1 MLIFTA
7 DVIHLASNMSVV
19 ASCGGWRARCSASA
33 AWPVVMIMMMMM
45 MMIIIMMMTIMELI
59 LT

>member
-1 MLIFTA
+1 M
-7 DVIHLASNMSVV
+7 IHLESNVSVV

-33 AWPVVMIMMMMM
+33 AWPVVMIIM
-45 MMIIIMMMTIMELI
+45 MMIIMMMIMELI

>member
-7 DVIHLASNMSVV
+7 KMIHLASNMSVV

-45 MMIIIMMMTIMELI
+45 IIMMMTIMELI

>member
-1 MLIFTA
+1 MIFTV
-7 DVIHLASNMSVV
+7 DMIYLASNVSVV
-19 ASCGGWRARCSASA
+19 AICGGWRARCSASA

-45 MMIIIMMMTIMELI
+45 MIIMMIMELI

>member
-1 MLIFTA
+1 M
-7 DVIHLASNMSVV
+7 IHLANNMSVV

-45 MMIIIMMMTIMELI
+45 MIIIMMMTIMELI

>member
-33 AWPVVMIMMMMM
+33 AWPVVVMIMSVRKKMVVTDMVMFR
-45 MMIIIMMMTIMELI
+45 
-59 LT
+59 

>member
-7 DVIHLASNMSVV
+7 EMIHLASNMSVV

-45 MMIIIMMMTIMELI
+45 IIMMMTIMELI